1 MCLWAL
7 RDSSVTSASLVVLGG
22 LVAILVLVAGSLGIP
37 TPWALLDHKTRVDR
51 MIFRVQTRLTW
62 LFERFLLTSL
72 IFLKKI
78 RYIFY

>member
-37 TPWALLDHKTRVDR
+37 APWALLDHKTRVDR

-62 LFERFLLTSL
+62 LFERFLLTSV
-72 IFLKKI
+72 F
-78 RYIFY
+78 F